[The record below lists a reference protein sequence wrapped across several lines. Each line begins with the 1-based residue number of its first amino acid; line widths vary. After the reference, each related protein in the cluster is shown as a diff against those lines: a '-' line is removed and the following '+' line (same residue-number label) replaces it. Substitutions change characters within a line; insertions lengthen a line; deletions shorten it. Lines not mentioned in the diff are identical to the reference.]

1 MSFMYITPYV
11 YYITH
16 SYYINYNYQ
25 SAADAP
31 AEIFCCRHT
40 SEKYS
45 AEQQYQLKI
54 LFLHIYSTLP
64 SIYIVN
70 LLTITYKSNAAK

>member
-16 SYYINYNYQ
+16 SYYISYNYQ

-54 LFLHIYSTLP
+54 LFLHVTNFNFAA
-64 SIYIVN
+64 YIHG
-70 LLTITYKSNAAK
+70 KFA